1 MPPLSTLPHSRLL
14 HCGRMKFAGS
24 FNSSAAAVICLFT
37 LQIITSITC
46 FSLQDDPTAGPI
58 STALKSNYF
67 GVSFTSKSYRAFEGS
82 AAVLTCVFSEDH
94 DPACVSSPPT
104 GTIQKLTRLNSI
116 KSNYN
121 EGEESLRQ
129 WTLDIVNV
137 SRSDAGFYQCLV
149 KCGSKMWTAVTRLRV
164 DVQYNEPTTSWW
176 RAENGSL
183 TVSCASSGFPRGLFE
198 WLNSTGLTTETA
210 TIHNKLWHLNS
221 TMFIPQPNP
230 EVSAYYCI
238 LTVWGSGDFELGRVD
253 VKTQSSDEPT
263 SSPSSRSVER
273 READEDDPEDSED
286 FTVPLILILVLCFI
300 FLGLLLR
307 CLCTIWPCLCCCRIP
322 MM

>member
-1 MPPLSTLPHSRLL
+1 
-14 HCGRMKFAGS
+14 MKFAGS
-24 FNSSAAAVICLFT
+24 LNSNTAICL
-37 LQIITSITC
+37 LILRIIISTTC
-46 FSLQDDPTAGPI
+46 FSLPDDPTAGPI
-58 STALKSNYF
+58 STTLNSNYS

-104 GTIQKLTRLNSI
+104 GIIEKLTRPNSI
-116 KSNYN
+116 EYNYN
-121 EGEESLRQ
+121 EGTESLRE

-137 SRSDAGFYQCLV
+137 SRRDAGFYQCLV
-149 KCGSKMWTAVTRLRV
+149 KCGSKVWTAVTRLRV
-164 DVQYNEPTTSWW
+164 DVHYNEPTTSWW
-176 RAENGSL
+176 RTENGSL
-183 TVSCASSGFPRGLFE
+183 TVSCASSGFPRGLID
-198 WLNSTGLTTETA
+198 WLNSTGITTETA

-221 TMFIPQPNP
+221 TMFVPHPNP

-238 LTVWGSGDFELGRVD
+238 LTVWGSGDFELGRVN
-253 VKTQSSDEPT
+253 VETQSPDQST
-263 SSPSSRSVER
+263 SSRSVER
-273 READEDDPEDSED
+273 RAANEDDPDDSEG
-286 FTVPLILILVLCFI
+286 FTVPLILMLVLCFI